1 MSNMNVNGQRLKETF
16 EYLGQFGATPT
27 GGITRPA
34 LSDADKQARDTFV
47 GWLKEAGLTV
57 RIDDAGNIYGHR
69 PGSDDSAPPILMA
82 SHLDTVY
89 GGGRFDGITGVQS
102 ALEVI
107 RTLND
112 NNVVTKRPVEIGV
125 FTNEEGT
132 RFEPALLGSGI
143 ATGVFKKEDVYQT
156 ADRDGLLF
164 GEELE
169 RIGYKGEEKNRP
181 GKLDTYF
188 EMHIEQ
194 GPVLDNEN
202 LQIGVLTGIQGMI
215 WLDAE
220 VTGEPDH
227 AGPSPMETRK
237 DAMVGAVKIMR
248 EVDKIAYEVGHGTTT
263 TIGKIHA
270 EPACIN
276 VIPGKVTFSIDVRN
290 EKDELMYEVIE
301 KIKERAQNICS
312 ESGLGFHMEKFW
324 GTDAIAFPKE
334 LVDMLEGF
342 AKERGY
348 SYKRMASGAG
358 HDASYLSA
366 VAPTA
371 MIFVPSIG
379 GKSHCEEEYTKYED
393 IERGANLLL
402 DMVIARANR

>member
-1 MSNMNVNGQRLKETF
+1 MEVNAKRLEETF
-16 EYLGQFGATPT
+16 EYLGQFGATPG

-34 LSDADKQARDTFV
+34 LSDMDKQARDTFV
-47 GWLKEAGLTV
+47 GWLKEAGLSV

-69 PGSDDSAPPILMA
+69 KGEDDTAAPILMA

-89 GGGRFDGITGVQS
+89 NGGRFDGITGVQS

-112 NNVVTKRPVEIGV
+112 NNIVTKRPIEIAV

-143 ATGVFKKEDVYQT
+143 ATGVFKKEDVYKT

-169 RIGYKGEEKNRP
+169 RIGYMGDEANRP
-181 GKLDTYF
+181 KEIDTYF
-188 EMHIEQ
+188 EMHVEQ
-194 GPVLDNEN
+194 GPVLDNEG

-220 VTGEPDH
+220 VIGEADH

-237 DAMVGAVKIMR
+237 DAMTGAVKIMR
-248 EVDKIAYEVGHGTTT
+248 EVNKIPYELGKGTTT
-263 TIGKIHA
+263 TIGKIHT
-270 EPACIN
+270 EPSCIN
-276 VIPGKVTFSIDVRN
+276 VIPGKVCSSIDVRN
-290 EKDELMYEVIE
+290 EDDAIMYEAIDMIRERAE
-301 KIKERAQNICS
+301 KICVEEGLSFKLER
-312 ESGLGFHMEKFW
+312 FW

-334 LVDMLEGF
+334 LVDALEGF
-342 AKERGY
+342 TKERGY
-348 SYKRMASGAG
+348 TYKKMASGAG
-358 HDASYLSA
+358 HDASYLSQ

-379 GKSHCEEEYTKYED
+379 GKSHCEEEFTKYED
-393 IERGANLLL
+393 IVRGANLLL
-402 DMVIARANR
+402 DMVLFRADR